1 MKILA
6 KIDKSSDTY
15 ILMHL
20 TDKAIHG
27 KINSLISKGRYSQ
40 AILEALSNGKFI
52 EQVSEPGK
60 GRIKADLIITEKS
73 AHWEVGVVG
82 K

>member
-6 KIDKSSDTY
+6 KTDKSSGTY

-20 TDKAIHG
+20 IDKAIHR
-27 KINSLISKGRYSQ
+27 KINNLISKGRYSQ
-40 AILEALSNGKFI
+40 AIVEALSNGTFI

-60 GRIKADLIITEKS
+60 GRVKADLIITEKS
-73 AHWEVGVVG
+73 AHWEVGV
-82 K
+82 